1 MVWLRWQWCPSQEQ
15 RGDRLPW
22 CGCGRVGE
30 VTRCVPAAPEGGAA
44 FPRDGEA
51 GSDSWAGDV
60 ACSQHLRAVCSVVR
74 EWEDSWA

>member
-1 MVWLRWQWCPSQEQ
+1 MAVVPKPRAMRRQACP
-15 RGDRLPW
+15 GVGVDRS
-22 CGCGRVGE
+22 GE

-74 EWEDSWA
+74 EWEDSLA